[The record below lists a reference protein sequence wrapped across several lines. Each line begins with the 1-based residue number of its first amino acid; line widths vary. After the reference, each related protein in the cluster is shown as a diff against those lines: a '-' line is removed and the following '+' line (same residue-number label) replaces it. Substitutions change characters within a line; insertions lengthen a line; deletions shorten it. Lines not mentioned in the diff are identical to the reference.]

1 MEMFYN
7 FFLFISTTKF
17 LIFLINRLLKLKT
30 LRTTAKKKESLI
42 MPRTKPTL
50 KLGVYGSFD
59 INPEQA
65 VSSYFES
72 KLQDELY

>member
-1 MEMFYN
+1 MFLLFVKIL
-7 FFLFISTTKF
+7 FFRFELWSFSRVAASVHF
-17 LIFLINRLLKLKT
+17 LYHN
-30 LRTTAKKKESLI
+30 I

-65 VSSYFES
+65 VTSYFES

>member
-1 MEMFYN
+1 MV
-7 FFLFISTTKF
+7 I
-17 LIFLINRLLKLKT
+17 RLLCINGGHGDAICMAINKIFN
-30 LRTTAKKKESLI
+30 LRVVTVIFGNLTST

-65 VSSYFES
+65 VTSFFES

>member
-1 MEMFYN
+1 MRINGGHGDLICVVFFVKGKFQFSN
-7 FFLFISTTKF
+7 FIERRDFDAF
-17 LIFLINRLLKLKT
+17 
-30 LRTTAKKKESLI
+30 I

-59 INPEQA
+59 INPERA
-65 VSSYFES
+65 VTSYFES